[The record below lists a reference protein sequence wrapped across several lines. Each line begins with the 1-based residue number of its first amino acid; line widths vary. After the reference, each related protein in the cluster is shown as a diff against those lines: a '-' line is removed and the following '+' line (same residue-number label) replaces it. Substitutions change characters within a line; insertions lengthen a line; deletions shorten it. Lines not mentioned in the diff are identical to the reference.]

1 MGIFVDSYVSFTQM
15 VSLANEVNSFHMEK
29 KKDVSSFAK
38 SPVIGGL
45 SQVPSLYDM
54 LSYSYCYAG
63 IMTGKS
69 VETCYTQNLLLERGR
84 CVMLK

>member
-1 MGIFVDSYVSFTQM
+1 V
-15 VSLANEVNSFHMEK
+15 EK

-45 SQVPSLYDM
+45 SQEPSLYDI
-54 LSYSYCYAG
+54 LCYSYCYVG

-69 VETCYTQNLLLERGR
+69 LGGRLCSDICENVKAEPYFFLRVLAVNVHVLLLQLT
-84 CVMLK
+84 CVLLHEF